1 MVSELSMEFERTV
14 KRMAQAQERIADALE
29 KLVENQEK
37 VIGMNPEAESFIRV
51 VTGARTS

>member
-1 MVSELSMEFERTV
+1 VSELSMEFERTV

-37 VIGMNPEAESFIRV
+37 VIGANPAAESFIRV